1 MELLLHSS
9 LSVLDVS
16 TEKEISERQNDGFDL
31 FIEKK
36 TKARMS
42 AISEGEK
49 RKISKYGVVCFD
61 RLDNFTG

>member
-31 FIEKK
+31 FIEKQ
-36 TKARMS
+36 TKARM
-42 AISEGEK
+42 
-49 RKISKYGVVCFD
+49 
-61 RLDNFTG
+61 